1 LPFNDKYNTDDVL
14 LRCIAIGLLDF
25 LNKKVYITQVVSDED
40 VRQIPVPFFYAMY
53 GSERFLQD
61 FYINYQSNCDG
72 PTFTEGNTD
81 PVPRGVINL
90 TAMTINTAALTNKFN
105 RGTYNKEVDGSIQAF
120 SAFLNVIPLTLT
132 YDVEILSNTLVE
144 AYKIIQETIATFY
157 KAATFAVDYK
167 GMRIPLQ
174 VGFSQDYAIEKPITF
189 TYGDDT
195 SKAISIKFTL
205 EMEAYQPVL
214 DATTEMFRGKTMHH
228 GIGNEMFSYSGVS
241 GVFAKLSVDVDP
253 QMTDIKNETDAN
265 GNPVEPGISGI
276 NGPPPPQI
284 PA

>member
-1 LPFNDKYNTDDVL
+1 MPFNDKYNTDDVL
-14 LRCIAIGLLDF
+14 LRCIAVGLLDF
-25 LNKKVYITQVVSDED
+25 LNKKVQITQVVADDD
-40 VRQIPVPFFYAMY
+40 VRLIPVPFFYAMY

-61 FYINYQSNCDG
+61 FYINYQANCDG

-81 PVPRGVINL
+81 PVPRGIVNL
-90 TAMTINTAALTNKFN
+90 TAMSINTAALTNKFN

-120 SAFLNVIPLTLT
+120 SAFLNVIPLTLA

-144 AYKIIQETIATFY
+144 AYKIVQETISTFY

-174 VGFSQDYAIEKPITF
+174 VGFSQDYTIEKPLTF
-189 TYGDDT
+189 TYGDDN
-195 SKAISIKFTL
+195 KISIKFTL
-205 EMEAYQPVL
+205 EMEAYQPVI
-214 DATTEMFRGKTMHH
+214 DATSEIHRGKTMHH
-228 GIGNEMFSYSGVS
+228 GIGNEIFSYSGVS
-241 GVFAKLSVDVDP
+241 GTYAKLSVDVDT
-253 QMTDIKNETDAN
+253 QMTETKNGTDAN
-265 GNPVEPGISGI
+265 GNPLDPGMSGI